1 VSKKR
6 KWIIGIVVA
15 LALVIGVP
23 AALFMSA
30 FIGNAPLED
39 GKALGPAREVKIS
52 FVSAYVLDAGDGS
65 LALIDAGADAKGEA
79 LLAAISGMGKK
90 PDDVR
95 AIFFTH
101 GHSDHTAAAPVFPK
115 ADIYALE
122 AERAIVEGTSVGHS
136 PLANVR
142 SPKPTGIH
150 ITKPLKDGDAVTIG
164 KLTVHKFPL
173 DLQGHRKEEEH
184 HQPVIHPVAQILLYR
199 EDFHIECDDGLP
211 QIEVG
216 ALPWRIGPN
225 DRGQSGQEQDGRA
238 QSLRVNECLRGQDYL
253 ASDVGPLGLDS
264 NGTSAAWWD
273 AHVGS
278 PPRRGRGTR
287 TAVMYPR

>member
-1 VSKKR
+1 MSKKR

-164 KLTVHKFPL
+164 KLTVRVFSIPGHTEGSAAYLAGGVLFLGDAANNKKGRVSGPPWIFS
-173 DLQGHRKEEEH
+173 DDSKQG
-184 HQPVIHPVAQILLYR
+184 A
-199 EDFHIECDDGLP
+199 
-211 QIEVG
+211 
-216 ALPWRIGPN
+216 A
-225 DRGQSGQEQDGRA
+225 
-238 QSLRVNECLRGQDYL
+238 SLRTL
-253 ASDVGPLGLDS
+253 AGRVKDADPPVKFLAFAHSGSLEGSEVLGRL
-264 NGTSAAWWD
+264 AEAQ
-273 AHVGS
+273 
-278 PPRRGRGTR
+278 
-287 TAVMYPR
+287 